1 MPRVSNTEPLTLR
14 EGNKFIVFENRMP
27 SGVTGWR
34 KLNNEGLQGQAKEKD
49 MGKGTR
55 SKRRETRKP
64 GGNRPLERAVR
75 MFELVLKLMFKMD
88 CGKWSGFMRLR
99 TVVYVFKLR
108 LS

>member
-1 MPRVSNTEPLTLR
+1 MRGCRAKPRRRTWEKGQVARDEEP
-14 EGNKFIVFENRMP
+14 
-27 SGVTGWR
+27 
-34 KLNNEGLQGQAKEKD
+34 
-49 MGKGTR
+49 
-55 SKRRETRKP
+55 RKP

-99 TVVYVFKLR
+99 TAVHVFKLR